1 MILKNDSIYRMFK
14 NVKKFIGKAYRVAK
28 IFTNPTKYLGRVLS
42 DTLRDVGN
50 QYPPQVK
57 SILLQHGKHKIV
69 DIKLCKEVVSE
80 NTELLLKLL
89 SGKGTWEEAKKK
101 YGFDRFYHLFMI
113 ATLEDGTKLHIEKN
127 EIIRVS
133 PAPRPCPDALD
144 LGAVD
149 IPLID
154 LFERTKQ
161 RIGDNNFFVYDPL
174 GNNCQAF
181 ISELLKTVN
190 LWNETSRDFVY
201 QDIEGLR
208 SELPSYTRAVAK
220 GLTNVG
226 AFFNTAYQKTKDYI
240 EYGSK
245 RQQGQEGEEGLD
257 N

>member
-1 MILKNDSIYRMFK
+1 MFK
-14 NVKKFIGKAYRVAK
+14 QVKRFIGKAYRAAK
-28 IFTNPTKYLGRVLS
+28 IFINPNKYIGKVLS
-42 DTLRDVGN
+42 ETYRDVGS
-50 QYPPQVK
+50 QYPPQVR
-57 SILLQHGKHKIV
+57 SILLRHGNHKIV

-89 SGKGTWEEAKKK
+89 AGSNTWEEAKKK

-144 LGAVD
+144 LGSTN
-149 IPLID
+149 ISLSE
-154 LFERTKQ
+154 LFEKTKM
-161 RIGDNNFFVYDPL
+161 RIGDNSFFIYDPF

-190 LWNETSRDFVY
+190 LWNDTSRNFVY

-208 SELPSYTRAVAK
+208 SELPSYTRSLAK
-220 GLTNVG
+220 GLTSVG
-226 AFFNTAYQKTKDYI
+226 AFFNTALQKTKDYI

-245 RQQGQEGEEGLD
+245 GEEGLD

>member
-1 MILKNDSIYRMFK
+1 MFK
-14 NVKKFIGKAYRVAK
+14 QVKRFIGKAYRVAK
-28 IFTNPTKYLGRVLS
+28 IFTNPSKYVAKILS
-42 DTLRDVGN
+42 ETYRDVGS

-57 SILLQHGKHKIV
+57 SILLRHGQHKIV

-80 NTELLLKLL
+80 NTEFLLKAL
-89 SGKGTWEEAKKK
+89 SGSNTWEEAKKK

-144 LGAVD
+144 LGPTN
-149 IPLID
+149 ISLSE
-154 LFERTKQ
+154 LFERTKA
-161 RIGDNNFFVYDPL
+161 RIGDNSFFVYDPL

-190 LWNETSRDFVY
+190 LWNDTSRRFVY

-208 SELPSYTRAVAK
+208 SELPSYTRSVAK

-226 AFFNTAYQKTKDYI
+226 AFLNTALQKTGEYI
-240 EYGSK
+240 DNGE
-245 RQQGQEGEEGLD
+245 EGEE
-257 N
+257 